1 MTDNTLKKITQDV
14 LARYSFIVSDH
25 DVHGVGR
32 TFSKFGRTMSGD
44 RLLFPALLCEHEGDN
59 DATSELYLINY
70 LYVCFIL
77 HGFRTELKFQRGN
90 FLIHHAPQ
98 ALKLLLSLDLPL
110 LCVDP
115 CLIGCF

>member
-14 LARYSFIVSDH
+14 LARYSVIVSDH
-25 DVHGVGR
+25 DVELAGHSR
-32 TFSKFGRTMSGD
+32 NLDRTMSGD

-90 FLIHHAPQ
+90 FLVHHAPQ